1 MKKIKLAGTVLAI
14 TAASVFALA
23 PVGAVAMGKHKVDC
37 YGVNSCKGKSK
48 CKTPENKCK
57 GTNSCKGMNSCKGKG
72 VIPMSKK
79 MCEKKG
85 GTVQTDDSTK

>member
-1 MKKIKLAGTVLAI
+1 MKKAKLAGTVLAI

-23 PVGAVAMGKHKVDC
+23 PVGAVAMSKHKVDC

-48 CKTPENKCK
+48 CKTPDNQ
-57 GTNSCKGMNSCKGKG
+57 CKGMNSCKGKG
-72 VIPMSKK
+72 VVKMSKK

-85 GTVQTDDSTK
+85 GTVQAPDATTTTTK